1 MANGRKAKCVKI
13 YSQPLYKLGN
23 IAEITA
29 IKSPKTN
36 SVNITGHSEQITIKP
51 TTCYALI
58 RSPSGSDGKESTCQ
72 CRRRRFDPRVGKIPW
87 RRKQQPTLVFLPGE
101 SLRQRSLASYSPW
114 SHKASDTTERARM
127 LIKYYLGL

>member
-1 MANGRKAKCVKI
+1 MKI

-72 CRRRRFDPRVGKIPW
+72 GRRRRFDPRVGKIPW
-87 RRKQQPTLVFLPGE
+87 RRKQQPTLVFLPGK
-101 SLRQRSLASYSPW
+101 SHGPRSLA
-114 SHKASDTTERARM
+114 
-127 LIKYYLGL
+127 GLQSMESQKVRHDLATKQQYVCFDY